1 MCYIYHNIYYVYVYI
16 YMVCNKYL
24 DVIFVC
30 RNVLSSKLSL
40 IGAKKHVLRSGRVCK
55 FASSRLSV

>member
-1 MCYIYHNIYYVYVYI
+1 
-16 YMVCNKYL
+16 MVCNKYL